1 MFWSSNESYLL
12 IPPPFSKAQCAMNSV
27 QCTDVAI
34 ITNHRYVTSVSCQDG
49 GFMLQTNVSHKM
61 LRTDTVMDMLVELF
75 RTNQGQFQSVATKE
89 IVGK

>member
-1 MFWSSNESYLL
+1 
-12 IPPPFSKAQCAMNSV
+12 
-27 QCTDVAI
+27 
-34 ITNHRYVTSVSCQDG
+34 
-49 GFMLQTNVSHKM
+49 MLQTNVSHKM